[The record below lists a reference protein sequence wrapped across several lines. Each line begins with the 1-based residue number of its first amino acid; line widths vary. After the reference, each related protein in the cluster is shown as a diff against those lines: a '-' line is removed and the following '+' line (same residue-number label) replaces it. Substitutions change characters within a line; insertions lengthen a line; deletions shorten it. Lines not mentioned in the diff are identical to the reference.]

1 MKVKINCN
9 NTVRLINNTNKC
21 VRFMNSSKNKLS
33 RMLCSVYGQLAYVAV
48 PQDDTITRFAYK
60 AVRINVNI
68 YCNR

>member
-1 MKVKINCN
+1 
-9 NTVRLINNTNKC
+9 
-21 VRFMNSSKNKLS
+21 
-33 RMLCSVYGQLAYVAV
+33 MLCSVYGQLAYMAG